1 MVQLGKGGCDKMD
14 WGSIIFQLLM
24 FAFLI
29 ALASAVFFAVKSLV
43 MRRSSESSAAQ
54 IEKKLDRIIELLEK
68 QSKG

>member
-1 MVQLGKGGCDKMD
+1 MD
-14 WGSIIFQLLM
+14 WGSIIFQLAM

-29 ALASAVFFAVKSLV
+29 AFATAVFFAVKSLV
-43 MRRSSESSAAQ
+43 MRRSSESSAVQ